1 MKLKLVLLVVALAA
15 IFVGMLIFAKI
26 APGVAVK
33 GLFVGSL
40 GSVDAISGTFR
51 EFMPLVI
58 AGLAVYIALRAGMF
72 NIGVEGQL
80 LMGAMVSIIVSLR
93 IHGILGII
101 LATLCGCLAGAIWA
115 YPAAAIK
122 AYRNGHEVITTIM
135 LNAIA
140 VRITDYVAKGPL
152 HDPSG
157 TASTTVSISDSTR
170 IGNVV
175 NTPTINLSLIIGIL
189 AVIGFSFW
197 LQRTVRGYELR
208 AVGENAK
215 SALFAGIE
223 PKAIIVRSMLA
234 SGAVAGLAGAFM
246 VLATEGRFYADFS
259 PGYGFDALGVA
270 LLAGSNPLMLI
281 PSGFLFAAL
290 AKGGTSLAIEGVP
303 KGMTTMIL
311 GIVIIIAAA
320 IRYRKVAIH
329 E

>member
-1 MKLKLVLLVVALAA
+1 M
-15 IFVGMLIFAKI
+15 
-26 APGVAVK
+26 
-33 GLFVGSL
+33 GSL
-40 GSVDAISGTFR
+40 GSSGAISGTLR
-51 EFMPLVI
+51 EFMPLLI
-58 AGLAVYIALRAGMF
+58 AGLAVYIALRAGLF

-80 LMGAMVSIIVSLR
+80 LMGAMVSVIVALKIQGFAGICLASLS
-93 IHGILGII
+93 G
-101 LATLCGCLAGAIWA
+101 ALAGALWA

-140 VRITDYVAKGPL
+140 VRITDYVAKGPI

-157 TASTTVSISDSTR
+157 TASTTVSLSDSTR
-170 IGNVV
+170 IGNVLATPAV
-175 NTPTINLSLIIGIL
+175 NISLLVGVA
-189 AVIGFSFW
+189 AVLCFAYW
-197 LQRTVRGYELR
+197 LKRTVGGYELR
-208 AVGENAK
+208 AVGEGPR
-215 SALFAGIE
+215 SALFGGIE

-270 LLAGSNPLMLI
+270 LLAGSNPILLI

-290 AKGGTSLAIEGVP
+290 AKGGTSLAVEGIP

-311 GIVIIIAAA
+311 GLVIIVAAA
-320 IRYRKVAIH
+320 IRYRKVVPH